1 MDCIEGLLE
10 EEALL
15 LPGRLKSADACS
27 SLSSAS
33 NRNLDASH
41 LFLGD
46 MTLHC
51 QFRSFKWDNEGGF

>member
-46 MTLHC
+46 TALSIQIIHVG
-51 QFRSFKWDNEGGF
+51 Q

>member
-1 MDCIEGLLE
+1 MECIEGLLE

-15 LPGRLKSADACS
+15 LPGRLKCADACS

-46 MTLHC
+46 TALSIQIIHVG
-51 QFRSFKWDNEGGF
+51 Q